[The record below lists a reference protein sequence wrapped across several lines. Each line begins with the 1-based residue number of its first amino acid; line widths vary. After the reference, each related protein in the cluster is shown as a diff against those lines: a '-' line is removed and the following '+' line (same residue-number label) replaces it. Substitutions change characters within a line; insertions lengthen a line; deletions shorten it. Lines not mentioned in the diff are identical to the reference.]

1 MEIKRGEIL
10 TPKEQELIAIS
21 ASIAGN
27 CHKSLRYHFLEA
39 MKAGCTMNEIEE
51 AVNIARSIKE
61 RPINDIYEI
70 AINLLSEKRD
80 GEIENPDTKR

>member
-1 MEIKRGEIL
+1 MPFKRGDVL
-10 TPKEQELIAIS
+10 TPKVQELIAIS

-27 CHKSLRYHFLEA
+27 CLKSLRYHFLEA
-39 MKAGCTMNEIEE
+39 MKAGCKMDEIEE

-70 AINLLSEKRD
+70 AINLLSEQRD
-80 GEIENPDTKR
+80 GVEEKVDTSK